1 MAEQV
6 TFDAAVEPPKTVF
19 RIAYLSFD
27 WFNAHITIGLRE
39 WITDS
44 PAAFGPMELPPIHYT
59 GDLARSFMIT
69 LNKANLST
77 QSLHQRVIT
86 KLLADG
92 KIPAGTSSG
101 APD

>member
-1 MAEQV
+1 VAEEVNFTATVDPPV
-6 TFDAAVEPPKTVF
+6 TRF
-19 RIAYLSFD
+19 RISLLALD
-27 WFNAHITIGLRE
+27 WFNARIDIRLRA
-39 WITDS
+39 WDGTT
-44 PAAFGPMELPPIHYT
+44 FGPRELVASYSGAEAT
-59 GDLARSFMIT
+59 ALMIT
-69 LNKANLST
+69 LNKVNLAT